1 MEDERR
7 SHSWHHA
14 EVQLEV
20 FELHTGQRL
29 GRVVDLSADG
39 FMLFSD
45 TPQGADQLLEY
56 RLVTEHA
63 VDGVCEVTLGADCLW
78 SRPAL
83 LGRLSHHRSGR
94 RSSRRLRGSAQASV
108 TPPHIK
114 TPRSGELNRGV
125 FISQTGTK
133 TANTNRSISALSWT
147 GGRRKGFSHDN
158 GVENSLPKRLPH
170 CRPKDS
176 GCPYA
181 KTISSSSTRPVTL
194 LPGANLPDRIN

>member
-7 SHSWHHA
+7 SHSRHHA

-45 TPQGADQLLEY
+45 TPQAADELLEC

-78 SRPAL
+78 SRPGADGQHCWAGFHIIDLADDQAVAL
-83 LGRLSHHRSGR
+83 E
-94 RSSRRLRGSAQASV
+94 V
-108 TPPHIK
+108 
-114 TPRSGELNRGV
+114 
-125 FISQTGTK
+125 
-133 TANTNRSISALSWT
+133 
-147 GGRRKGFSHDN
+147 
-158 GVENSLPKRLPH
+158 
-170 CRPKDS
+170 
-176 GCPYA
+176 
-181 KTISSSSTRPVTL
+181 L
-194 LPGANLPDRIN
+194 LKHL